1 MSSARTITTSNGKT
15 YNVAYAWAPLFDGS
29 CGIGLLDPRP
39 IAQIT
44 GEFDGLTHIHYSDP
58 PTGEYDFDGYT
69 RLSKISASDQP
80 GLVYIR
86 LIKEE

>member
-1 MSSARTITTSNGKT
+1 MSSARTITTSNGT
-15 YNVAYAWAPLFDGS
+15 YPVAYAWAPRFDGS
-29 CGIGLLDPRP
+29 CGIGLLDSRP

-58 PTGEYDFDGYT
+58 PAGEYDFDGYT
-69 RLSKISASDQP
+69 RLSKISASNLP
-80 GLVYIR
+80 GLVFIR